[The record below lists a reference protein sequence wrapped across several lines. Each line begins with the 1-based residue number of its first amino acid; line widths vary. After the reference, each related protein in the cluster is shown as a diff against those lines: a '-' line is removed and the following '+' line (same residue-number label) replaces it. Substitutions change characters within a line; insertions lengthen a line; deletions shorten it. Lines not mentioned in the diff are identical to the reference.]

1 MKLLPSQILMM
12 ERIARERDCILTH
25 ADSANA
31 SLCSGLGLIKIS
43 GDGSAELTEAGWLQ
57 LRKARTPPGD

>member
-1 MKLLPSQILMM
+1 MMKLLPSQILMM

-31 SLCSGLGLIKIS
+31 SLCSGLGLI
-43 GDGSAELTEAGWLQ
+43 GYPDFPVGLEL
-57 LRKARTPPGD
+57 